1 MDYTHYSVTDF
12 ADDPGFRSWV
22 KGTDPAAAAF
32 WEDWLAQHPSR
43 RGDVEQAVRLVRLL
57 DTYQAPSLPAAGV
70 QAEVDKLRQTLG
82 GAGEEAARGAY
93 AAPGRRL
100 GQPWWQRPG
109 AWRVA
114 AVLAGFLMLA
124 GPGYWAAREW
134 LHPTRTI
141 STPLGGLQSVTL
153 PDGSTVA
160 LNANSR
166 LRYARDWSPETP
178 REVWLEGE
186 AYFQVTKQRN
196 ARSRVKFTVHTGNVQ
211 VEVLGTAFD
220 VHSRRG
226 ATRVVLTEGKVQLT
240 GTTARVARPLV
251 MQSGDLAALSESD
264 TAFVR
269 KRVTPDLYAA
279 WRRNQLVFVSTPLA
293 EVAQLLE
300 DNYGLKVVFKDAA
313 LANEKFTATI
323 RGRNPNVLLKVLAE
337 SFGLTVTRRGKHVT
351 IDRP

>member
-1 MDYTHYSVTDF
+1 
-12 ADDPGFRSWV
+12 
-22 KGTDPAAAAF
+22 
-32 WEDWLAQHPSR
+32 
-43 RGDVEQAVRLVRLL
+43 VEQAARLVRLL

-70 QAEVDKLRQTLG
+70 QAEVDTFRRAI
-82 GAGEEAARGAY
+82 GAGGEAARPDTRT
-93 AAPGRRL
+93 APGRRL
-100 GQPWWQRPG
+100 GQPWGQLTA

-114 AVLAGFLMLA
+114 AVLTGLLVLA
-124 GPGYWAAREW
+124 GSGYWAAREW
-134 LHPTRTI
+134 LHPTHTL

-186 AYFQVTKQRN
+186 AYFQVTKKRN
-196 ARSRVKFTVHTGNVQ
+196 ARGRVKFTVHTDNVQ

-226 ATRVVLTEGKVQLT
+226 TTRVVLTEGKVQLT
-240 GTTARVARPLV
+240 GTTARAARPLV
-251 MQSGDLAALSESD
+251 MQSGDLAALSAGD

-269 KRVTPDLYAA
+269 KRVNPESYAA

-300 DNYGLKVVFKDAA
+300 DHYGLKVVFADDA
-313 LANEKFTATI
+313 LAREKFTATI

-337 SFGLTVTRRGKHVT
+337 SFGLVVTRRGNHVT
-351 IDRP
+351 ISRP

>member
-1 MDYTHYSVTDF
+1 MDYTRYSVTDF

-22 KGTDPAAAAF
+22 NGTDPAAVAF
-32 WEDWLAQHPSR
+32 WEDWVARHPGR
-43 RGDVEQAVRLVRLL
+43 RDDVEGAVRLVRLL
-57 DTYQAPSLPAAGV
+57 DAHQAPSLPAAQV
-70 QAEVDKLRQTLG
+70 QAEVDKFRRAIAG
-82 GAGEEAARGAY
+82 GGEAAV
-93 AAPGRRL
+93 PGTRTTPRRAVH
-100 GQPWWQRPG
+100 PWWAMTPT
-109 AWRVA
+109 WRVA
-114 AVLAGFLMLA
+114 AVLAGLLVLA
-124 GPGYWAAREW
+124 GPAYWALRPW
-134 LHPTRTI
+134 LHPTHTI
-141 STPLGGLQSVTL
+141 STPLGGLQRVTL

-166 LRYARDWSPETP
+166 LRYARDWSPDAP

-186 AYFQVTKQRN
+186 AYFQVTKKRN
-196 ARSRVKFTVHTGNVQ
+196 PRGRVKFTVHAGNVR

-240 GTTARVARPLV
+240 GPTTRAGRPFV
-251 MQSGDLAALSESD
+251 MQSGDLAALSAGD

-269 KRVTPDLYAA
+269 KRVNPESYAA

-300 DNYGLKVVFKDAA
+300 DHYGLKVVFADDA
-313 LANEKFTATI
+313 LAREKFTATI

-337 SFGLTVTRRGKHVT
+337 SFGLVVTRRGNHVT
-351 IDRP
+351 ISRP

>member
-22 KGTDPAAAAF
+22 KGTDPAAVAF
-32 WEDWLAQHPSR
+32 WENWLAQHPGR
-43 RGDVEQAVRLVRLL
+43 RGDVEQAARLVRLL
-57 DTYQAPSLPAAGV
+57 DTYQAPSLPAAEV
-70 QAEVDKLRQTLG
+70 QAEVAAFRRAIG
-82 GAGEEAARGAY
+82 GGGEQARPGT
-93 AAPGRRL
+93 PTQQGRRL
-100 GQPWWQRPG
+100 GHPWRQITA

-114 AVLAGFLMLA
+114 AVLTGFLVLA
-124 GPGYWAAREW
+124 GAGYWAAREW
-134 LHPTRTI
+134 LHPTHTI
-141 STPLGGLQSVTL
+141 STPLGGLQHVTL

-186 AYFQVTKQRN
+186 AYFQVTKKRN
-196 ARSRVKFTVHTGNVQ
+196 ARGRVKFTVHTGNVQ

-226 ATRVVLTEGKVQLT
+226 TTRVVLTEGKVQLT
-240 GTTARVARPLV
+240 GTTARAARPLV
-251 MQSGDLAALSESD
+251 MQSGDLAALSARD

-269 KRVTPDLYAA
+269 KRVNPDLYAA

-313 LANEKFTATI
+313 LADEKFTATI

-337 SFGLTVTRRGKHVT
+337 SFGLTVTRRGKNVT